1 MAVGTIM
8 NHETK
13 STIPC
18 KLAGLLGEVA
28 SLHNHRLL
36 RKLALAADLAKSG
49 TAGD

>member
-1 MAVGTIM
+1 M

-28 SLHNHRLL
+28 SLHDHSLL
-36 RKLALAADLAKSG
+36 RQLALAADLAKSG